1 MSTKVK
7 FVALLTITVILMSLL
22 MDSYSFSA
30 PHKKNPEA
38 ADFLTF
44 VIFFGVF
51 VGLLILV
58 VFALYMRDLPGAGRR
73 WTREKGG
80 SPIAAAIASTVV
92 SILLMLMFGAM
103 SYWSRKSSELTLRCF
118 PNVTNVTNANAT
130 NATAANATLFF
141 NASANNASTNVTSNL
156 TNCTVVPDVGPLIGG
171 NSTQATKFLNHPVAT
186 HLWLVFLLPILLGL
200 VYLTYYYIKLARE
213 KVERKRKIEKAV
225 EFDKTLDELGLERFS
240 DPREAIVEIYKN
252 AVLWLEGLGIP
263 YRESWT
269 HWEHAEH
276 VEYMHDAFVELTKLF
291 EKAKYAPE
299 RLSWSDAERALEVY
313 NKLRGKARELAE
325 VD

>member
-7 FVALLTITVILMSLL
+7 FIALLTITVILMSLL

-44 VIFFGVF
+44 LIFLGVF

-58 VFALYMRDLPGAGRR
+58 VFALYIRDLPGAGTR
-73 WTREKGG
+73 WTNEKGS
-80 SPIAAAIASTVV
+80 SPISTAIASTVA
-92 SILLMLMFGAM
+92 SILSMLVFWTIAK
-103 SYWSRKSSELTLRCF
+103 WSSESGKSTWICV
-118 PNVTNVTNANAT
+118 PNVTNVTNANVT
-130 NATAANATLFF
+130 NATVSNTTLFF
-141 NASANNASTNVTSNL
+141 NASVNNASTNVTSNL
-156 TNCTVVPDVGPLIGG
+156 TNCTLVPDVNPLISG
-171 NSTQATKFLNHPVAT
+171 NGNYTTKFAHNPVAT
-186 HLWLVFLLPILLGL
+186 HLWLVFLLPFLFGL
-200 VYLTYYYIKLARE
+200 IYLAGYYVELARE
-213 KVERKRKIEKAV
+213 RVEKKRKIEKAI
-225 EFDKTLDELGLERFS
+225 EFDRNLDELGLEKFS

-263 YRESWT
+263 YKESWT

-276 VEYMHDAFVELTKLF
+276 VKYMHEAFVELTKLF

-299 RLSWSDAERALEVY
+299 RLSWNDAERALEVY

-325 VD
+325 ID